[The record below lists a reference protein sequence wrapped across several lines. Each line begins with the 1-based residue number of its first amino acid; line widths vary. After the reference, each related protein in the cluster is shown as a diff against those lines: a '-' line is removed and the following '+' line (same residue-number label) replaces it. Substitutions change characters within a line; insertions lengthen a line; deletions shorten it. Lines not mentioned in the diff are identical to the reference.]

1 MDLQDIWEPSK
12 SVYSWHGQIQQLN
25 MTLKIPVV
33 GGTRKTQVKLQYT
46 LGSKSE
52 TRCLDNWGETQ
63 EAIYSFFQCQ
73 PHTSHSPVPFTSFP
87 LFNTFSPMKPH
98 GRLFFLFAFLASSHL
113 MPNVSIL
120 ATPLY
125 PFHKPPNSCPKGLP
139 LLSQLKIKVVLKK
152 KKKWGGK
159 KQKNQRGKRIENF
172 PYLFVPYID
181 TTCGTHYYIW
191 TESFYLSFLQRSK
204 C

>member
-1 MDLQDIWEPSK
+1 M
-12 SVYSWHGQIQQLN
+12 
-25 MTLKIPVV
+25 
-33 GGTRKTQVKLQYT
+33 KLQYT

-152 KKKWGGK
+152 KKKSEGERNK
-159 KQKNQRGKRIENF
+159 KNQRGKRIENF

-191 TESFYLSFLQRSK
+191 TESLYLSFLQRSK